1 MSTPTG
7 PVKIK
12 VIIGSTRQGR
22 FSEKPAQWIFDE
34 AKKLQG
40 VEVELLDLREFQ
52 LPFLEDPMPPSMAKG
67 QYSSEAVTKWAEKI
81 HDGDAFIIVSPEYN
95 HGYSAVL
102 KNALDVISPEWK
114 RKPVGFV
121 GYGSAMGARAIEQ
134 LRQVAVELQM
144 APIRHAVHIPVDIF
158 MAHMMGTGPTGP
170 EMFEPIRKNP
180 MGDAVEK
187 FFDDLLWWAKALK
200 TARAESE

>member
-1 MSTPTG
+1 MNTAIK
-7 PVKIK
+7 VK

-52 LPFLEDPMPPSMAKG
+52 LPFVDDPMPPSMANG
-67 QYSSEAVTKWAEKI
+67 QYSNEAVTKWAEKI

-121 GYGSAMGARAIEQ
+121 GYGSAMGARSIEQ

-144 APIRHAVHIPVDIF
+144 APIRHAIHIPVDIF
-158 MAHMMGTGPTGP
+158 MAALMGTGPQGP
-170 EMFEPIRKNP
+170 EMFEPIRNNP
-180 MGDAVEK
+180 NGDAVEK
-187 FFDDLLWWAKALK
+187 FFNDLLWWAKALK